1 LPEIIVFL
9 LHRQGPRSHGRDRR
23 VRITGENRETKN
35 AAEADVEPN
44 CVDGGWGVLVD
55 PFEETG
61 GLGVPRRG

>member
-1 LPEIIVFL
+1 M
-9 LHRQGPRSHGRDRR
+9 